1 MQTKISGKN
10 LLQKIRNKQYHKKKY
25 AKTFLKVA
33 KKVAKLT
40 KKGAKLAIK
49 YTRLY
54 PPIAM
59 LILQ

>member
-1 MQTKISGKN
+1 MQTKISGKD
-10 LLQKIRNKQYHKKKY
+10 LHQKIRNKQYRQKKY

-33 KKVAKLT
+33 KKV
-40 KKGAKLAIK
+40 AKLAIK